1 MDKLTHYQNII
12 KQILTNYE
20 RISAQVPD
28 PDIDEVLI
36 FDDQRS
42 QYLWFNIGWK
52 NDRRIQAISVYI
64 RIKNEKIYI
73 EEDWSEEGIANEL
86 LRENVPKEDIVLA
99 FHDPETRKLT
109 EFAVV

>member
-1 MDKLTHYQNII
+1 MVQLINYQNII
-12 KQILTNYE
+12 KQILTDYQT
-20 RISAQVPD
+20 ISAQVPD
-28 PDIDEVLI
+28 PDIDEVLM

-52 NDRRIQAISVYI
+52 NDRRIKAISVYI

-73 EEDWSEEGIANEL
+73 EEDWTESGIANEL

>member
-1 MDKLTHYQNII
+1 M
-12 KQILTNYE
+12 
-20 RISAQVPD
+20 
-28 PDIDEVLI
+28 

-42 QYLWFNIGWK
+42 QYLWFNIAWK

-73 EEDWSEEGIANEL
+73 EEDWTQEGIANEL
-86 LRENVPKEDIVLA
+86 LKENVPKEDIVLA

>member
-1 MDKLTHYQNII
+1 MDKLIHYQNII
-12 KQILTNYE
+12 KQILTNYQ
-20 RISAQVPD
+20 RISAQVPE
-28 PDIDEVLI
+28 PDIDEVLM

-52 NDRRIQAISVYI
+52 NDRRIQVISVYI
-64 RIKNEKIYI
+64 RIKNENIYI
-73 EEDWSEEGIANEL
+73 EEDWKEEGIANEL

-109 EFAVV
+109 DFAIV